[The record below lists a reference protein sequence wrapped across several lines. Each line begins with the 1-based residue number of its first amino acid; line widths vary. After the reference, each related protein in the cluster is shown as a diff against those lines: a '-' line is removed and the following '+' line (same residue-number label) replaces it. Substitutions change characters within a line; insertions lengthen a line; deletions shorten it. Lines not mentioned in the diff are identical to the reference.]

1 MILLPQDNAEIDL
14 PLYLDNIFHLPAN
27 IKTTKIFKRKVY
39 LHSVMASVYV
49 GTVVQIRCS
58 VVPNEVLVLRL
69 PL

>member
-14 PLYLDNIFHLPAN
+14 PLYLDNIIHIPAN

-39 LHSVMASVYV
+39 LHSVMAAVYV
-49 GTVVQIRCS
+49 GTVFQIRCS